1 MTPQDLLDHFKT
13 QRAIAD
19 FFGLGTSTVS
29 EWFQM
34 GAVPSGRQYEAQ
46 VRTAGLL
53 VADVPKREAA

>member
-1 MTPQDLLDHFKT
+1 MTPQDLLKHFKT

-29 EWFQM
+29 EWFQA
-34 GAVPSGRQYEAQ
+34 GVIPAGRQYEAQ

-53 VADVPKREAA
+53 MADVPKREAA